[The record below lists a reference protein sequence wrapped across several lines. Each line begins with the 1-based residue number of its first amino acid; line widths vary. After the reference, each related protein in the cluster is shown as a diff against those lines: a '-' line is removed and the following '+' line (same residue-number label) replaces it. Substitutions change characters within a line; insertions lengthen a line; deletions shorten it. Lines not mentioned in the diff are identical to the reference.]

1 MEGRFGSI
9 GDKIKPGQLP
19 ISLPRHG
26 TAGWWTWSVKLNL
39 LYGMSRLGLI
49 AGVETSAF
57 AAAEDRMS
65 DFLGMARIS
74 VVFGKYSGCNYAVN
88 TT

>member
-19 ISLPRHG
+19 ISLPLHG

-49 AGVETSAF
+49 ADINSLLYIIHNYELT
-57 AAAEDRMS
+57 
-65 DFLGMARIS
+65 
-74 VVFGKYSGCNYAVN
+74 VFNDKAI
-88 TT
+88 

>member
-1 MEGRFGSI
+1 MVSVPLQRIFGGAHRS
-9 GDKIKPGQLP
+9 
-19 ISLPRHG
+19 
-26 TAGWWTWSVKLNL
+26 SVYLKKGAIWLKFT
-39 LYGMSRLGLI
+39 LI

-74 VVFGKYSGCNYAVN
+74 VVFG
-88 TT
+88 TR